1 MKDKL
6 KIVISGGIGYVGTA
20 LCKQYYGEKHE
31 VIVFD
36 NRFIPEQ
43 VKALKEHN
51 IKYYERELFD
61 SADLIK
67 DADIIYH
74 LASITDVAY
83 TNTESD
89 PEKDALIKRIGI
101 EGSRYI
107 IENMKQDAKIIFP
120 SSHVVFDGL
129 KGPIFNLKE
138 NDEPK
143 PILAYA
149 FSKRQTELDL
159 MNSSLNYIITRFA
172 SIYGYGENMRIKIV
186 ANLFSKIAS
195 QNGEIKL
202 FGGGINYK
210 PLVGIND
217 VARFL
222 KFIAHNDQYN
232 REIFHLVNENLTVKE
247 IANICKEIN
256 PAVKII
262 ETDDE
267 IPNLGY
273 TLSNEKVLSTGFKFY
288 QNIRD
293 EIKKLINYW
302 KNE

>member
-1 MKDKL
+1 MADKL
-6 KIVISGGIGYVGTA
+6 KIVITGGLGYVGTA
-20 LCKQYYGEKHE
+20 LCKQYYDQNHE
-31 VIVFD
+31 IIVFD

-43 VKALKEHN
+43 VRVLKEHK
-51 IKYYERELFD
+51 IKYYERDIFN
-61 SADLIK
+61 SADLIR
-67 DADIIYH
+67 DADIVYH

-83 TNTESD
+83 INTESD

-101 EGSRYI
+101 DGSRYI
-107 IENMKQDAKIIFP
+107 MENMKQNAKIIFP
-120 SSHVVFDGL
+120 SSHVVFEGL
-129 KGPIFNLKE
+129 KQTTFNLKE
-138 NDEPK
+138 NFEPK
-143 PILAYA
+143 PVLAYA
-149 FSKRQTELDL
+149 ISKRQTELDL
-159 MNSSLNYIITRFA
+159 MNSSLNYIILRFA
-172 SIYGYGENMRIKIV
+172 SVYGYGENMRIKIV
-186 ANLFSKIAS
+186 VNLFSKIAS
-195 QNGEIKL
+195 QNGIIKL

-222 KFIAHNDQYN
+222 KFIAHNDNYN

-256 PAVKII
+256 PNVKII
-262 ETDDE
+262 QTEDE

-273 TLSNEKVLSTGFKFY
+273 TLSNEKVLSTGFKFE

-293 EIKKLINYW
+293 EIKKMVNFW

>member
-1 MKDKL
+1 MENKM
-6 KIVISGGIGYVGTA
+6 KIVITGGLGYVGTA
-20 LCKQYYGEKHE
+20 LCKEYYNSNHE

-43 VKALKEHN
+43 VKTLKEHK
-51 IKYYERELFD
+51 IKYYERDLFD

-74 LASITDVAY
+74 LVSITDVAY

-101 EGSRYI
+101 EGSRYV
-107 IENMKQDAKIIFP
+107 MSYTKKDAKFIFP
-120 SSHVVFDGL
+120 SSHVVFEGL
-129 KGPIFNLKE
+129 QETTFDLKE
-138 NDEPK
+138 EDEPK
-143 PILAYA
+143 PVLAYA
-149 FSKRQTELDL
+149 LSKRQTELDL
-159 MNSSLNYIITRFA
+159 INSSLNYIILRFA

-195 QNGEIKL
+195 QNGTIKL
-202 FGGGINYK
+202 FGRGINYK
-210 PLVGIND
+210 PLVCIND
-217 VARFL
+217 VVKFL
-222 KFIAHNDQYN
+222 KFIAHNDKYN
-232 REIFHLVNENLTVKE
+232 REIFHLVNENLTVKQIAE
-247 IANICKEIN
+247 ICREANPN
-256 PAVKII
+256 VNII

-273 TLSNEKVLSTGFKFY
+273 TLSNKKLLNTGFNFKY
-288 QNIRD
+288 NIRD
-293 EIKKLINYW
+293 EVFKMINFW